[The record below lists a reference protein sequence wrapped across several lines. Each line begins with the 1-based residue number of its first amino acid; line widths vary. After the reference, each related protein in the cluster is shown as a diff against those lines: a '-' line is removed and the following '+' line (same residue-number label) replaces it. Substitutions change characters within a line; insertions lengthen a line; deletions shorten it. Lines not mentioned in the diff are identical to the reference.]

1 MAEIK
6 IEIGQRMLS
15 LRKNI
20 KKSQAEVA
28 EYLGLTVAAYQNYE
42 TGRREA
48 NYETLSKLADFYGVT
63 TDYLLGRSNEKPEP
77 LAQLASEFNMSALEE
92 KILKNYLALDEKMR
106 GDLTDFL
113 QKAVMEVKAESI
125 QHSQIDLVSEKA
137 IARSSDGDFKPAPT
151 DEQFESFSVPA
162 DSDID
167 G

>member
-1 MAEIK
+1 MTTKEILK
-6 IEIGQRMLS
+6 Y
-15 LRKNI
+15 LRKRRNLSAQQVADGCEMSLGVY
-20 KKSQAEVA
+20 KK
-28 EYLGLTVAAYQNYE
+28 YE
-42 TGRREA
+42 SGERGVGTPA
-48 NYETLSKLADFYGVT
+48 LIKLADFYGVT